1 MATSTVEPA
10 TSRRGY
16 PSYSHN
22 LVHRLLLNRESAVIA
37 ALVIVYVYSLL
48 NVQFFDGPLTT
59 YNLFKEYA
67 PILMMALPMTLIIIT
82 GEIDLSVASTLGV
95 SAAFCGVLVTEH
107 DVSMPTAM
115 LLTLLLGLVLG
126 AVNGVLVA
134 YVGLPSLAVTIGT
147 LALFRGVAEGLI
159 QTDRIAGFPAAWQ
172 DWPTER
178 IGDSNFPMIVIPV
191 AALAVVF
198 GLLLHFTS
206 FGRGIFEIGLS
217 SEAAHFSGVN
227 VARTK
232 FLLFV
237 ISGLVASLAGLY
249 VMLRAD
255 SAATDTGNGFELKV
269 IASVLLGGVSIF
281 GGRGALHGVIAGV
294 LLIAVLNS
302 ALQLSNQ
309 GSEII
314 QIIIGLLLVVSVI
327 ASSFLPRIRELLP
340 RRAMA
345 SGPSKAPNSGD
356 ESRKARQ

>member
-1 MATSTVEPA
+1 MTTQQAPA
-10 TSRRGY
+10 TRSAYPVYSR
-16 PSYSHN
+16 N
-22 LVHRLLLNRESAVIA
+22 IVQRLLVNRESAVIA
-37 ALVIVYVYSLL
+37 LLVIVYVYSLV
-48 NVQFFDGPLTT
+48 NVEFFDGPLTT

-67 PILMMALPMTLIIIT
+67 PILLMALPMTLIIIT
-82 GEIDLSVASTLGV
+82 GEIDLSVSSTLGV
-95 SAAFCGVLVTEH
+95 CAAACGVMVKDHGL
-107 DVSMPTAM
+107 SMPTAIV
-115 LLTLLLGLVLG
+115 LTLLLGIVLG
-126 AVNGVLVA
+126 AVNGFLVA

-147 LALFRGVAEGLI
+147 LALYRGLAEGLI
-159 QTDRIAGFPAAWQ
+159 QTDRIAEFPASWQ

-178 IGDSNFPMIVIPV
+178 IGDTNIPNIMV
-191 AALAVVF
+191 PVVVLAVVF

-206 FGRGIFEIGLS
+206 FGRGIYEIGLS
-217 SEAAHFSGVN
+217 SETAHFSGVN

-232 FLLFV
+232 FLLF
-237 ISGLVASLAGLY
+237 IMSGFVAALAGVY
-249 VMLRAD
+249 VLLRSD
-255 SAATDTGNGFELKV
+255 SVATDTGVGFELKV

-327 ASSFLPRIRELLP
+327 ASSFLPRVRELLP

>member
-1 MATSTVEPA
+1 MV
-10 TSRRGY
+10 
-16 PSYSHN
+16 
-22 LVHRLLLNRESAVIA
+22 
-37 ALVIVYVYSLL
+37 VYVYSLV
-48 NVQFFDGPLTT
+48 NIEFFDSPLTT

-67 PILMMALPMTLIIIT
+67 PILLMALP
-82 GEIDLSVASTLGV
+82 DDADHHHRRDRPLGV
-95 SAAFCGVLVTEH
+95 EHPRCLRGCLRRAGQGARRVDADAPSSSRCCSAWCSAR
-107 DVSMPTAM
+107 STASSSR
-115 LLTLLLGLVLG
+115 TSGC
-126 AVNGVLVA
+126 
-134 YVGLPSLAVTIGT
+134 PSLAVTIGT
-147 LALFRGVAEGLI
+147 LALYRGLAEGLI
-159 QTDRIAGFPAAWQ
+159 QTDRIAEFPAAWQ

-178 IGDSNFPMIVIPV
+178 IGDTDIPNIMIPV
-191 AALAVVF
+191 VILAVVF
-198 GLLLHFTS
+198 AVLLHFTS
-206 FGRGIFEIGLS
+206 FGRGIYEIGLS
-217 SEAAHFSGVN
+217 SETAHFSGVN

-237 ISGLVASLAGLY
+237 MSGFVAALAGVY
-249 VMLRAD
+249 VMLRSD
-255 SAATDTGNGFELKV
+255 SVATDTGVGFELKV

-345 SGPSKAPNSGD
+345 SGPTKAPVSGD
-356 ESRKARQ
+356 ESRKVRQ

>member
-1 MATSTVEPA
+1 VTTTVTPPA
-10 TSRRGY
+10 TGRTY
-16 PSYSHN
+16 PSYSGN
-22 LVHRLLLNRESAVIA
+22 ILQRLLLNREAAVIA
-37 ALVIVYVYSLL
+37 VLVVVYVYSLL
-48 NVQFFDGPLTT
+48 NVEFFDGPLTT
-59 YNLFKEYA
+59 YNLSKEYA

-95 SAAFCGVLVTEH
+95 SAAFCGVLVREH
-107 DVSMPTAM
+107 DVGMLTAVI
-115 LLTLLLGLVLG
+115 LTMLLGLVLG
-126 AVNGVLVA
+126 LVNGFLVA

-147 LALFRGVAEGLI
+147 LALYRGLAEGLI
-159 QTDRIAGFPAAWQ
+159 KTDRIAGFPPAWQ

-178 IGDSNFPMIVIPV
+178 IGDTNFPMVVIPV
-191 AALAVVF
+191 AILAVVF
-198 GLLLHFTS
+198 AALLHFTS
-206 FGRGIFEIGLS
+206 FGRGIYEIGLS
-217 SEAAHFSGVN
+217 SEAAHFSGVD

-232 FLLFV
+232 LLLFAM
-237 ISGLVASLAGLY
+237 SGFVAALAGIY
-249 VMLRAD
+249 VMLKSD
-255 SAATDTGNGFELKV
+255 SVSTDTGVGFELKV

-327 ASSFLPRIRELLP
+327 ASSFLPRIRELFP

-356 ESRKARQ
+356 ESRKVRQ